1 LIPIN
6 GFDQTGKRALSN
18 LGELSPVAL
27 PFM

>member
-6 GFDQTGKRALSN
+6 GFGQTGKRALSN

-27 PFM
+27 AFM